1 MSAEIGSENPSFT
14 DLIHRVRS
22 GDAEAAA
29 EIVRRFEPEIRRRIR
44 TWIRLYGT
52 ELRPV
57 FESMDVCQSIMS
69 EFFLRVSAGLYDLDE
84 PKQVL
89 GLLAAMTRNKL
100 RVLSRDQRRQRR
112 DVRRNEPLGEGSRAG
127 VASDETPSRI
137 VAGRELLREFQ
148 ARLTDEERMV
158 AELRSEN
165 TGWAEIAGKVG
176 GTPEGRRKQYT
187 RAVDRI
193 ARELGLGEPGD
204 VS

>member
-1 MSAEIGSENPSFT
+1 MSEISSFA
-14 DLIHRVRS
+14 DLIHRARS

-29 EIVRRFEPEIRRRIR
+29 EIVRQFEPEIRRRIR
-44 TWIRLYGT
+44 TWIRLYGS

-69 EFFLRVSAGLYDLDE
+69 EFFLRVSAGVYDLDD
-84 PKQVL
+84 PQQVL
-89 GLLAAMTRNKL
+89 GLLASMTRNKL

-112 DVRRNEPLGEGSRAG
+112 DVRRTEPLGDESRAG
-127 VASDETPSRI
+127 VACETPSRI

-148 ARLTDEERMV
+148 ARLTDEERAL
-158 AELRSEN
+158 AEFRGNN
-165 TGWAEIAGKVG
+165 TGWADIAAMIG
-176 GTPEGRRKQYT
+176 GTPEGRRKQYA

-204 VS
+204 LP